1 MTTARLFFIVNT
13 VQDAQL
19 AAERA
24 SAEGITP
31 FLYTSL
37 GVHDDQLL
45 PEEFFCGASAGG
57 ERQLGYDGGG

>member
-1 MTTARLFFIVNT
+1 VLRFIGHVTDDNGQILFIVNT

-45 PEEFFCGASAGG
+45 PEEFFAV
-57 ERQLGYDGGG
+57 